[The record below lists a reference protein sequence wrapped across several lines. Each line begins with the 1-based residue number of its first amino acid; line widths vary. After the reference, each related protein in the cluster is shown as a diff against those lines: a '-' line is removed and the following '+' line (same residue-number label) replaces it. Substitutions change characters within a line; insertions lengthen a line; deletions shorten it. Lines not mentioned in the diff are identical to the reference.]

1 MRWLLA
7 LALLWSASAVQAE
20 EAESCLD
27 VSENNVEELNTEYG
41 MTTAEWTA
49 HIDNNC
55 DAAYDG
61 TLTVKFVDEEGEVLH
76 EALEVV
82 ILEQRASQDARRRIT
97 LPADSFKKL
106 ARIQVDVKERK
117 RPT

>member
-1 MRWLLA
+1 MRWLLT

-20 EAESCLD
+20 DASSCLD

-49 HIDNNC
+49 HIDNSC